1 MKIAIDGPA
10 GAGKSTVARMA
21 AEQLGFLYV
30 DTGAMY
36 RAVGLYALR
45 QGADPH
51 SAEAVAALLP
61 GIDLGLT
68 YQDGVQRILLN
79 GEDVSAAIRTPDASM
94 AASAVSAHP
103 AVRAFLLNRQRALG
117 RDRSVV
123 MDGRDIGTVIF
134 PDAEVKIF
142 MTASAEERAG
152 RRCRELREKG
162 QDADFNAVLADIR
175 ARDYS
180 DSHRAAAPLRPAE
193 DAVTLDTTAMSL
205 EKSVQEVLRI
215 VKQAESK

>member
-103 AVRAFLLNRQRALG
+103 AVRAFLLDRQRALG

>member
-45 QGADPH
+45 RGADPH

-79 GEDVSAAIRTPDASM
+79 GEDVSAAIRMPDASM

-103 AVRAFLLNRQRALG
+103 AVRAFLLDRQRALG

-152 RRCRELREKG
+152 RRCRELQEKG
-162 QDADFNAVLADIR
+162 QDADFNAVLAEIR